1 MKEIYK
7 LSLVLVIDVLV
18 LIWLNSSL
26 SISIYELNELKT
38 KSLNGFYAS
47 FAKDIFGEYYMRFAY
62 IFLHILSNILLYKIS
77 LKYLKKEN
85 YLINIIFNLTPGV
98 LASALLINP
107 AGLIIF
113 ISLLLIYLES
123 FKQKYAF
130 YIALVLSVFVD
141 KAMLSFYVA
150 CMIYAYFKRFN
161 LLFFLSFL
169 LFLIG
174 IAINGYDFSG
184 RPRGYFLDSL
194 AIMAAVFSP
203 PLFLYFFYT
212 IYYTAFKGKKDL
224 LFFVS
229 ASAFIICLLLSFRQ
243 KPDIAE
249 FLPFLV
255 LSIPLI
261 VSHFLNSFK
270 VHLPQFRAKHK
281 SILYFVMV
289 SLIFSYL
296 FVVFS
301 PFLYHFISYD
311 EHFAK
316 NYHLSKEIA
325 KALKDK
331 GIERISRN
339 TNDFRVLEFYGINPC
354 YYDCKVL
361 VPCDDGVI
369 KFKFFMKEFQ
379 YCLR

>member
-7 LSLVLVIDVLV
+7 LSIVLIIDFLV
-18 LIWLNSSL
+18 LIWINNSL
-26 SISIYELNELKT
+26 SISVYELNELKENT
-38 KSLNGFYAS
+38 LNGIYAN
-47 FAKDIFGEYYMRFAY
+47 FAYNIFGENYIRLAY
-62 IFLHILSNILLYKIS
+62 IFLHILSNIFLYQIS
-77 LKYLKKEN
+77 LKYLKKEI
-85 YLINIIFNLTPGV
+85 YLINIFFNLTPGV

-113 ISLLLIYLES
+113 VSLLLIYLNLY
-123 FKQKYAF
+123 KKKNTF
-130 YIALVLSVFVD
+130 YIALILSVFVD
-141 KAMLSFYVA
+141 KAMLSFYIA

-161 LLFFLSFL
+161 ILFFLSFF

-174 IAINGYDFSG
+174 IVINGYDFSG

-255 LSIPLI
+255 LSMPLI
-261 VSHFLNSFK
+261 VSNFLNSFK

-281 SILYFVMV
+281 SILYFVSL
-289 SLIFSYL
+289 SLIISYL

-316 NYHLSKEIA
+316 SYHLNKEIA

-331 GIERISRN
+331 NIERISKN
-339 TNDFRVLEFYGINPC
+339 TNDFRVLEFYGIKPC

-361 VPCDDGVI
+361 VPCDDGLI
-369 KFKFFMKEFQ
+369 KIKFFMKEFQ